1 LLELFVIVCLN
12 LHLLDMNYKLCID
25 TLITIDDDGMPQP
38 PTIRQMIDKDVRSLY
53 SRDKTKDKSQYIAEC
68 IVIYYLGDPKS
79 PANQSGLNKTESLKL
94 AIEQAGLPKDYIP
107 DALVLHLIERYYEQN
122 ITEAGKVVENIMQS
136 IHNVNLYISR
146 ANDVLNEKLNGQITI
161 EELNTVSPVLDYIK
175 KQAADI
181 PSILKKL
188 EEAKQNLMYEKET
201 EISRGGVQVLSSMRA
216 TDD

>member
-1 LLELFVIVCLN
+1 
-12 LHLLDMNYKLCID
+12 MNYKLCID
-25 TLITIDDDGMPQP
+25 TLITIDDNGMPQAP
-38 PTIRQMIDKDVRSLY
+38 NVRQLVDSDVRKLY
-53 SRDKTKDKSQYIAEC
+53 TRDKTNDKNQYISEC

-94 AIEQAGLPKDYIP
+94 AIEQAGLPKSYIP
-107 DALVLHLIERYYEQN
+107 DALVLRLIDRYYEQN

-136 IHNVNLYISR
+136 IHNVNLYITR
-146 ANDVLNEKLNGQITI
+146 ANDILNEKLNSQITI
-161 EELNTVSPVLDYIK
+161 EELNTVSPILDYIK